1 MSILSRKFSH
11 ISSKVVSCVTT
22 EAAITEPSHLDIS
35 PSLCSV
41 HIDCKQLGN
50 VLFQSIGIHFPNQNF
65 KLGHKILHRLPFELF
80 SLASSKELDI
90 PWQFLI
96 QLN

>member
-1 MSILSRKFSH
+1 MNIYSFTQVFSFILW
-11 ISSKVVSCVTT
+11 SCVTT
-22 EAAITEPSHLDIS
+22 EAEITEPSHLS

-50 VLFQSIGIHFPNQNF
+50 VLFQSIGIHFLNQNF
-65 KLGHKILHRLPFELF
+65 KLGQHKIYRLPFELF
-80 SLASSKELDI
+80 SLASFKELDI